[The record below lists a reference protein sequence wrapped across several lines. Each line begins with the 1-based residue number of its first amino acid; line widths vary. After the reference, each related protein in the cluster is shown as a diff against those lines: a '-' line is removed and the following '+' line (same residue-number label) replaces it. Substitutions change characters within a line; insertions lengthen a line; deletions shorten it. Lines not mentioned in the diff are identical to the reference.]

1 LAALALPMLAIGT
14 AGAAKSKST
23 APKLAPVTINGSG
36 STLQLAYDQQVIVD
50 FKKVQPSVTINY
62 SGVGSGAGRQA
73 FIDGT
78 VDFAGSDAP
87 FPAADASKP
96 KPYFYFP
103 TVADP
108 ITVSYNLKAVSNLQL
123 SADTTAKIFSRQI
136 KTWDDPAIKAENPSA
151 KLPSTAITV
160 ARRSDSSGTTQNF
173 TTFLTKAAPSSW
185 TLGQSSTINWPS
197 DTQGA
202 SGNAGVAQIIT
213 KTDGAIGYVDFSDA
227 QAIGLTY
234 ARIKNADGKYILPST
249 TAAQLAVAGA
259 TVNADLTYD
268 PINVSGPK
276 VYPITS
282 PTYLIVAQ
290 TQSAADKGNA
300 IVAFLNYIYGAGQVT
315 APKIDYAPLSKD
327 LLSQAK
333 TQVGKISVPAAL
345 TNTDAVIAGRA
356 PARPAVTRS
365 S

>member
-1 LAALALPMLAIGT
+1 MRRSFVRGCGLFLAALALPVLAVGT
-14 AGAAKSKST
+14 AGAAKSST
-23 APKLAPVTINGSG
+23 KTAKLAPVTINGSG

-50 FKKVQPSVTINY
+50 FKKVQSAVTINY

-73 FIDGT
+73 FIDQT

-96 KPYFYFP
+96 KGGAYLYFP

-108 ITVSYNLKAVSNLQL
+108 ITVAYNLSGVSSLQL
-123 SADTTAKIFSRQI
+123 SGDTIAKIFQAQI
-136 KTWDDPAIKAENPSA
+136 TKWDDPAIKAENPSA
-151 KLPSTAITV
+151 KLPSTSITV

-173 TTFLTKAAPSSW
+173 TTYLTKAAASAW
-185 TLGQSSTINWPS
+185 TLGAGSTVNWPS
-197 DTQGA
+197 STQGA

-227 QAIGLTY
+227 QAIGMTY
-234 ARIKNADGKYILPST
+234 AKVKNADGKYVLPST

-282 PTYLIVAQ
+282 PTYLIVYVNQ
-290 TQSAADKGNA
+290 TAADKGNA
-300 IVAFLNYIYGAGQVT
+300 IVAFLNYIYGPGQKT
-315 APKIDYAPLSKD
+315 APTIDYAPLSKD
-327 LLSQAK
+327 LLAQAK
-333 TQVGKISVPAAL
+333 TQVGKIVVPA
-345 TNTDAVIAGRA
+345 T
-356 PARPAVTRS
+356 
-365 S
+365 